1 MLKYFRNRKS
11 LGWLVGAFLLILVI
25 FAFVAFYIPDFLRGT
40 GVAGSGEVAWVEGPP
55 ISSQEF
61 LRSYRAQEQ
70 QYRQQL
76 GPQFSPDL
84 MRQLGFDNLVLRQL
98 VQNQILFLEAERQG
112 IAVTDQEVSDFIV
125 SLATFQSG
133 GKFIG
138 REAYLSFLSR
148 NQMNASQ
155 FEEQMRQDL
164 MVQKLQKLVTDAVV
178 VPEADV
184 EEEYRRRNEKLRLE
198 YVFVPKAEF

>member
-25 FAFVAFYIPDFLRGT
+25 FAFIVFYIPDFLSPT
-40 GVAGSGEVAWVEGPP
+40 GMAGSGDVAWVEGTP

-61 LRSYRAQEQ
+61 LRSYRAQEN

-76 GPQFSPDL
+76 GEQFSPDL

-98 VQNQILFLEAERQG
+98 VQNHILLLEAERQG
-112 IAVTDQEVSDFIV
+112 IAVSDGEVSDAIV
-125 SLATFQSG
+125 NDPTLQSD

-138 REAYLSFLSR
+138 RQAYLNLLSQNFL
-148 NQMNASQ
+148 NAAQ
-155 FEEQMRQDL
+155 YEDTIR
-164 MVQKLQKLVTDAVV
+164 
-178 VPEADV
+178 
-184 EEEYRRRNEKLRLE
+184 
-198 YVFVPKAEF
+198 